1 MNKHIQ
7 SYYPLFLLRGFL
19 VALLGLVA
27 IFTPALVI
35 NSFMIFLA
43 AVILLV
49 GVSMI
54 VIGFKNKPISDN
66 VLKIIEGVI
75 YLVFGIIILKNTQE
89 SANVIITI
97 LTFLFV
103 LGGLIQIIVSIA
115 IRKIIQNEFLGIL
128 NGLITIL
135 LGVLIWLD
143 FVTNS
148 FGTVRLI
155 GLVLLVTGIISIW
168 QSVKIKSYNF

>member
-7 SYYPLFLLRGFL
+7 SYYPLILLRGFL

-89 SANVIITI
+89 SANVIITM

-148 FGTVRLI
+148 FGTVRFI

-168 QSVKIKSYNF
+168 QSMKIKSYNF